1 MATARAILRLPATRV
16 AAGST
21 RNLLRS
27 TQIRYKSDSGQ
38 QASPPSVG
46 GANDYQFGPAN
57 DIQPQPSTQSV
68 SETSKDREKNE
79 KSRKKD
85 DEKEKTDWKE
95 EAKGTEESMTRGEH
109 RGQRGHAGQGA
120 DWKKGTGWKA
130 FESAATTTASLAILG

>member
-1 MATARAILRLPATRV
+1 MATPRAILRLPATRV

-57 DIQPQPSTQSV
+57 DVQPQPSTQSV
-68 SETSKDREKNE
+68 SETSKNREKDGKNGGE

-85 DEKEKTDWKE
+85 NEKEKTDWKE
-95 EAKGTEESMTRGEH
+95 EAKGTEESTTRGGH
-109 RGQRGHAGQGA
+109 RG
-120 DWKKGTGWKA
+120 
-130 FESAATTTASLAILG
+130 